1 MSINRIQLDPGALTV
16 EGPNLTG
23 VAVVA
28 AMTGIS
34 KNQAREQLLAE
45 WDERLVSGIHSEAQM
60 ATDWLA
66 KARDNTIAGDLAT
79 AAVDVIAAQECHA
92 AMQVYREQREHCAA
106 MRRMNREHPDLGDQ
120 NYR

>member
-1 MSINRIQLDPGALTV
+1 MSTTHVSVDPDALDDTT
-16 EGPNLTG
+16 PNLTG
-23 VAVVA
+23 VKVVA
-28 AMTGIS
+28 AVRGIS
-34 KNQAREQLLAE
+34 VSQAREQLLAE
-45 WDERLVSGIHSEAQM
+45 WDQRLVSRINAEAQM

-79 AAVDVIAAQECHA
+79 AALDVIAAQECHA
-92 AMQVYREQREHCAA
+92 AMQIYRAKREQCAA

>member
-1 MSINRIQLDPGALTV
+1 MSTNHIHLDPDALTV
-16 EGPNLTG
+16 DGPNLTG

-28 AMTGIS
+28 ATRGIS

-45 WDERLVSGIHSEAQM
+45 WDERLVSAINAEAQM

-66 KARDNTIAGDLAT
+66 KARDHTIAHDLAT
-79 AAVDVIAAQECHA
+79 AALDVIAAQECHA
-92 AMQVYREQREHCAA
+92 AMQLYQAKREQCAA
-106 MRRMNREHPDLGDQ
+106 MRRMNREHPQLGDQ